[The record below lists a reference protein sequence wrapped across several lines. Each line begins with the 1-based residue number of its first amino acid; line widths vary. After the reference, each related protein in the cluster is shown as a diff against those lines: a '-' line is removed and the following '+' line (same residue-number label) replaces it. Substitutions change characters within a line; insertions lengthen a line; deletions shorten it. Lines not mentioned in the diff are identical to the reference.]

1 MSLPTVFTTLC
12 IDRQN
17 GGLISVGGSSTTMP
31 PVGQRNLRWYLIKI
45 YDPPINQ
52 NGGQPTLLTTTQLG
66 AALPRMTVYIKATP
80 DDGDENTWLLAKL
93 REGDFTWNPTLGG
106 YLGQMN
112 FNTVQLRTYMIAQA
126 DAESVTV
133 ECEIDWSDS
142 GVITTL
148 VFGEKNPITIFAQGD
163 EGGDVPVNILSGVPL
178 FLLPLQFKDVASGE
192 IYALTRTSQ
201 GVLQFVWI
209 NQ

>member
-1 MSLPTVFTTLC
+1 MSTPSVYTTLC

-17 GGLISVGGSSTTMP
+17 GGLISVGGSPVQMP
-31 PVGQRNLRWYLIKI
+31 PVGQRNLRWYLIKL
-45 YDPPINQ
+45 YDPASNP
-52 NGGQPTLLTTTQLG
+52 NGGQPTLLNTSALG
-66 AALPRMTVYIKATP
+66 VALPRMTVYIKATP
-80 DDGDENTWLLAKL
+80 DAGDENTWLLAKL
-93 REGDFTWNPTLGG
+93 REGDFTWNSTLNG

-112 FNTVQLRTYMIAQA
+112 FNTTQVQSHMIAQG

-163 EGGDVPVNILSGVPL
+163 EGGNPAVSIIGGIQLFNLPIQFKAASGSIYILDETSPGVIA
-178 FLLPLQFKDVASGE
+178 FTLLP
-192 IYALTRTSQ
+192 
-201 GVLQFVWI
+201 
-209 NQ
+209 